1 MTITTLLKT
10 QLFMYNISFYGSHN
24 SSVVVEDNG
33 KILTVIEVERFL
45 NVKNAG
51 YGQYL
56 TSNTRFFLI
65 TEILKY
71 IKNEYGISEFETCYY
86 SNTDTIEGPNKVHY
100 EKMIPAKNYVD
111 VLHHLSHAAC
121 AFYQSKYNEGLIIS
135 FDGGG
140 SDGFFNI
147 YHAKNRDEITLI
159 DKFNTDLGF
168 AYMSFG
174 DYLNDIRQEPALNI
188 GNLVYSGKIMGLCS
202 YGSINEEWLP
212 HFEKYYRSKPD
223 GLNYLELLNQLGQET
238 GLTFNR
244 NDRLT
249 GQISWDV
256 AKTSQIAFENVFMGI
271 ISPFLEMFPKLPL
284 LLTGGCALN
293 ILLNTKLYHELDRD
307 IFVPPNP
314 NDCGIASGMI
324 LLHMKPKEA
333 VDLTYLGIP
342 ILDKNTLM
350 IISEEQYNTTPID
363 TNTIVNDLVSGKII
377 GVVRGNSEH
386 GPRALG
392 NRSIICDPSHPE
404 MKNILNE
411 KVKNREWYRPFAP
424 VCRLED
430 VSKYFKFSGESRW
443 MSFCPEVREEWR
455 EKLTS
460 ITHIDGTARVQTV
473 TKEEN
478 EWLYNL
484 ITEFEKV
491 SGIGVLL
498 NTSFNINGK
507 PILSTYKDA
516 LHVFKTTQ
524 MDKLILEDYYI
535 INK

>member
-1 MTITTLLKT
+1 
-10 QLFMYNISFYGSHN
+10 MYNISFYGSHN
-24 SSVVVEDNG
+24 SSVVVENNG

-147 YHAKNRDEITLI
+147 YHAKNRNEITLI

-244 NDRLT
+244 NDRLS

-443 MSFCPEVREEWR
+443 MSFCPEVKEEWR